1 MTLQDAIK
9 TVVTGLQTVTEI
21 STTDQVLIF
30 DANGDIKGRA
40 SLRTLISKYGGG
52 YVSYADAGYNEEE
65 VVNLVDEVLEE

>member
-30 DANGDIKGRA
+30 DTNGNIKGKA
-40 SLRTLISKYGGG
+40 SLRTLIAKYGGG
-52 YVSYADAGYNEEE
+52 YVSYADAGYDANA
-65 VVNLVDEVLEE
+65 VLDEVLEE